1 MIPERL
7 FKYRAFDSFS
17 LKLICES
24 ESWYSRT
31 AAFNDPVEEL
41 TETINDI
48 DRLTI
53 EALHQ
58 RLFPED
64 SVQRL
69 RRNQWTYDEDYN
81 DVQAS
86 VEEYVGAAK
95 REIDGRVREIL
106 GSRGMLTLSSRWDS
120 PLMWSHYA
128 DSHRGFCIEYDAT
141 NHRCQHL
148 APVDYAS
155 DRGVKLS
162 DIAGWKL
169 QNDERALRAVVE
181 SAYFRKSPDW
191 AYEEEW
197 RDVSRGFGAGCAPFD
212 ICGITFGM
220 RCPRHVMTALMLVFS
235 GHKVKPNFYEAS
247 FKPGSFEMSRNLVDP
262 NEVAHIRPSGAMV
275 FGAHGRYALPFDVA
289 E

>member
-1 MIPERL
+1 MIPDRL

-17 LKLICES
+17 LKLICDS
-24 ESWYSRT
+24 EAWYSRT
-31 AAFNDPVEEL
+31 PAFNDPVEEL
-41 TETINDI
+41 TETINDV

-53 EALHQ
+53 EALH
-58 RLFPED
+58 RKLFPED

-69 RRNQWTYDEDYN
+69 QRNQWIDGGEDG

-86 VEEYVGAAK
+86 IEQYLDAAQ
-95 REIDGRVREIL
+95 REINDGVREIL
-106 GSRGMLTLSSRWDS
+106 RSRGVLTLSSRWDS

-148 APVDYAS
+148 APVDYNS
-155 DRGVKLS
+155 GRGIRLS

-169 QNDERALRAVVE
+169 GGDESALRSVIE

-191 AYEEEW
+191 AYENEW
-197 RDVSRGFGAGCAPFD
+197 RDVSRRFGAGSAPFD
-212 ICGITFGM
+212 ISGIIFGM
-220 RCPRHVMTALMLVFS
+220 RCPRHVRAAVMLIFS
-235 GHKVKPNFYEAS
+235 GHEVKPDFYEAS
-247 FKPGSFEMSRNLVDP
+247 FKPGSFGMSRNVLNP
-262 NEVAHIRPSGAMV
+262 NEVAHIYPSGAMV
-275 FGAHGRYALPFDVA
+275 FGLPGHYRLPFDVA